1 MNLPTRLARPDR
13 SSTEALSAYS
23 SKNDRLWAFVDP
35 LCKAQP
41 KKGPMFPG
49 EQVGVGRRVIV
60 LLRVTTSV
68 CQLKGTIG
76 NPKLEV

>member
-1 MNLPTRLARPDR
+1 MGIRRPFMQG
-13 SSTEALSAYS
+13 AA
-23 SKNDRLWAFVDP
+23 
-35 LCKAQP
+35 